1 MYWALELAQT
11 YADFLWVRLI
21 IIANEDIGLADPTVI
36 VLTESL
42 RIQFYLVRK
51 KKCASW
57 RIVLANALIALC
69 RAKKPASLI
78 RSWRR
83 SAIDATPKVGG
94 SKCPTMR
101 WTSIL
106 FAESDSAAR
115 GIIGPRK
122 AANSTTKLKA
132 WIPTPTEALSLRKR
146 HGKLKQNAAVT
157 QPVRKC
163 VASAKGGS
171 SLRRKS
177 RLNLSR
183 LSRSS

>member
-1 MYWALELAQT
+1 EEQAMYWALELAQT

-21 IIANEDIGLADPTVI
+21 IIANEDIGLADTTVI

-132 WIPTPTEALSLRKR
+132 WIPTPRKR
-146 HGKLKQNAAVT
+146 SRFVKGT
-157 QPVRKC
+157 
-163 VASAKGGS
+163 AS
-171 SLRRKS
+171 
-177 RLNLSR
+177 
-183 LSRSS
+183 